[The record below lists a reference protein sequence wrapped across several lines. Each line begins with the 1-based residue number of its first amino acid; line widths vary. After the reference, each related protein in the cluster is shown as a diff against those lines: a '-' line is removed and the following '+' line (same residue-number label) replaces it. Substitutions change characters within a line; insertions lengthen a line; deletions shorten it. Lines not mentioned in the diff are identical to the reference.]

1 MNKNVTIVTGL
12 WDLGR
17 GELNGWAQRDF
28 NYYKSKFFEMLETDV
43 QMCVWIPKDLEKEV
57 LEIRGNKPTKIF
69 IKDVQDFETWNPFFN
84 KIDEIRNNPEWKNL
98 AGWLSESPQA
108 ALKYY
113 NPMMFTKMFM
123 LNDSAIVNPF
133 NSDYFFWIDGGLTN
147 TVGTGYFHHDKVL
160 DNLDNYI
167 VKNEN
172 KFTHISYPYTS
183 NEEIHGFERR
193 AMARHCGVDFVNYV
207 CRGGFFGG
215 HRDRVHEINNLYYNV
230 MENTLNENLMGA
242 DECLFTILTHK
253 YPNIIHRYEIEG
265 NGLVWPFFE
274 NLKNYTSEILKEDLS
289 FTNPNNVGLYVIT
302 FNSPKQFETLIN
314 SMYKYD
320 DDFIHKPTKFL
331 LDNSTDLTTTEK
343 YIELCN
349 EYGFTHIKKDNL
361 GICGGRQW
369 IAEHAEE
376 QGFDFYYFFED
387 DMFFYPKQG
396 EVCKNG
402 FNRFTK
408 NLYKKSISITQKEN
422 LDFLKL
428 NFTEFYGDNSTQWS
442 WYNVPQDIREK
453 LWPNNKK
460 LPQQGLDPNAPKTEF
475 KQIKSYAGVPYALGE
490 VYYCNWPQVVTRKGN
505 KKMFLTTKWP
515 HPFEQTWMSHM
526 FQETRKG
533 NITSGILL
541 MTPTEHDRFD
551 FYDGSLRKES

>member
-28 NYYKSKFFEMLETDV
+28 NYYKSKFFEMLETDA

-69 IKDVQDFETWNPFFN
+69 IKDVQDFESWNPFFN
-84 KIDEIRNNPEWKNL
+84 KIDEIRNNPEWRNL

-242 DECLFTILTHK
+242 DECLFTILAHK

-302 FNSPKQFETLIN
+302 FNSPKQFETLIE
-314 SMYKYD
+314 SMIWYDKDFLDKPKKY
-320 DDFIHKPTKFL
+320 L
-331 LDNSTDLTTTEK
+331 LDNSSDL
-343 YIELCN
+343 
-349 EYGFTHIKKDNL
+349 
-361 GICGGRQW
+361 
-369 IAEHAEE
+369 
-376 QGFDFYYFFED
+376 
-387 DMFFYPKQG
+387 
-396 EVCKNG
+396 V
-402 FNRFTK
+402 
-408 NLYKKSISITQKEN
+408 
-422 LDFLKL
+422 
-428 NFTEFYGDNSTQWS
+428 
-442 WYNVPQDIREK
+442 
-453 LWPNNKK
+453 
-460 LPQQGLDPNAPKTEF
+460 
-475 KQIKSYAGVPYALGE
+475 
-490 VYYCNWPQVVTRKGN
+490 
-505 KKMFLTTKWP
+505 
-515 HPFEQTWMSHM
+515 
-526 FQETRKG
+526 
-533 NITSGILL
+533 
-541 MTPTEHDRFD
+541 
-551 FYDGSLRKES
+551 